1 MEPIV
6 GKRRIFMSIRI
17 WCFSWVCW
25 NKAWSRRQDRSPIAI
40 KTFTTQKRGKLKTW
54 PNWKQF
60 RTLFGEIDGLSY
72 MLIFGNNYEELASL
86 QTSHGIK
93 KIILLK
99 FGSTFLKN
107 SMSNGFNFLN
117 GSATHHKNS
126 FAYKKCIINRRTK
139 KKLLVSN
146 RTLQHGKTFASISLA

>member
-25 NKAWSRRQDRSPIAI
+25 NKAWSRPQDRSPIAI
-40 KTFTTQKRGKLKTW
+40 KTFTTQKSGKLKTW

-60 RTLFGEIDGLSY
+60 WTLFGEIDGLSY
-72 MLIFGNNYEELASL
+72 MLIFGNNYDELARL

-93 KIILLK
+93 KSFYWSLDRRFWRTLWVMDLIFLMDLPHIIKIVSLTK
-99 FGSTFLKN
+99 
-107 SMSNGFNFLN
+107 M
-117 GSATHHKNS
+117 HHKQTNE
-126 FAYKKCIINRRTK
+126 KKVVGFQSYFTTRKNFC
-139 KKLLVSN
+139 
-146 RTLQHGKTFASISLA
+146 